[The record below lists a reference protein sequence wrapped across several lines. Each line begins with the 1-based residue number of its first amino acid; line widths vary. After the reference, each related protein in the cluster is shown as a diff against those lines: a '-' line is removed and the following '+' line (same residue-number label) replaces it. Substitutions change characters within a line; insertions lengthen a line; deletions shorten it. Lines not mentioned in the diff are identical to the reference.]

1 MIAMTTPLTLTS
13 PPQTAAR
20 QDPRTWSRRTSFWL
34 VVATQVLV
42 LAASNFP
49 TPLFPIYAQRY
60 HFGAA
65 TVTLLFSVY
74 VAALIPAM
82 LTLGRITDRIGR
94 RPALIAGM
102 ATTAVSSVAFA
113 GARNVGWLF
122 AGEIIY
128 GVAAGLV
135 MSATTVTIR
144 ELHPKQQAGRGAL
157 AAMVAVAAGLTL
169 GPLVSGVL
177 ATVGPSP
184 TVTPFV
190 LHIVLAVAL
199 ALALLR
205 IPETR
210 PAIAGGSV
218 RAPALHVPASIRRTW
233 AATTLASAPGWMFM
247 GWILGLS
254 PSFLH
259 EELGIHISQ
268 PIVAGLFAGAVVFTN
283 GLTQVTLRRH
293 HNKAG
298 MLRLGVALIPAG
310 LAVFALSPHIGGLVV
325 ALVGGMVGGVGG
337 GIVQPNTMATIQ
349 AIAPDHARGGVTSA
363 YLSVS
368 YLAMGIPV
376 VTAGVAASMI
386 GLDLVAVANWYLA
399 ATAAI
404 ATAAIAASLA
414 TTTRPWLY
422 ELENDALSNV
432 DGARLR
438 LDVVNT
444 EGLLGE
450 PASVEQP
457 FPHDHG
463 AESPRGTA
471 RRCWARG
478 RDGSRRAV
486 VQAR

>member
-1 MIAMTTPLTLTS
+1 MTATTS
-13 PPQTAAR
+13 PLRVTPGSELAAGTGR
-20 QDPRTWSRRTSFWL
+20 RTWSRRTSFWL

-82 LTLGRITDRIGR
+82 LTLGRITDRVGR
-94 RPALIAGM
+94 RPALVTGM
-102 ATTAVSSVAFA
+102 AITAVSSVAFA
-113 GARNVGWLF
+113 AARNVGWLF
-122 AGEIIY
+122 AGEIVY
-128 GVAAGLV
+128 GIAAGLV

-144 ELHPKQQAGRGAL
+144 ELHPKQHAGSGAL
-157 AAMVAVAAGLTL
+157 VAMVAVAAGLTL

-177 ATVGPSP
+177 ATVTPSS
-184 TVTPFV
+184 TVAPFV
-190 LHIVLAVAL
+190 LDIVLAVAL

-210 PAIAGGSV
+210 PAIAGDQIRPPV
-218 RAPALHVPASIRRTW
+218 LHVPASIRRTW
-233 AATTLASAPGWMFM
+233 AATTLASASGWMFM

-259 EELGIHISQ
+259 EQLGIQITQ

-283 GLTQVTLRRH
+283 GLTQILLRRH
-293 HNKAG
+293 HEQAS
-298 MLRLGVALIPAG
+298 MLRLGIALIPAG
-310 LAVFALSPHIGGLVV
+310 LAVFALSPHIGGVV
-325 ALVGGMVGGVGG
+325 AALIGGMIGGVGG

-368 YLAMGIPV
+368 YLAMSVPV
-376 VTAGVAASMI
+376 VVAGLAASVI
-386 GLDLVAVANWYLA
+386 DLDLASVATWYLG
-399 ATAAI
+399 ATAVI

-414 TTTRPWLY
+414 TARQPEPVKDVY
-422 ELENDALSNV
+422 EILEYAS
-432 DGARLR
+432 GS
-438 LDVVNT
+438 T
-444 EGLLGE
+444 ELV
-450 PASVEQP
+450 A
-457 FPHDHG
+457 
-463 AESPRGTA
+463 
-471 RRCWARG
+471 
-478 RDGSRRAV
+478 
-486 VQAR
+486 

>member
-1 MIAMTTPLTLTS
+1 MTATTS
-13 PPQTAAR
+13 PLPRTLRSETAVRAVR
-20 QDPRTWSRRTSFWL
+20 RTWSRRTSFWL
-34 VVATQVLV
+34 VVAKQVLV

-82 LTLGRITDRIGR
+82 LTLGRITDRVGR
-94 RPALIAGM
+94 RPALVAGM
-102 ATTAVSSVAFA
+102 AITVVSSIAFA
-113 GARNVGWLF
+113 AARNIGWLF

-128 GVAAGLV
+128 GIAAGLV

-144 ELHPKQQAGRGAL
+144 ELHPKQHAGSGAL

-177 ATVGPSP
+177 ATVTSSP
-184 TVTPFV
+184 TVAPF
-190 LHIVLAVAL
+190 LLDIVLALAL
-199 ALALLR
+199 AMALLR

-210 PAIAGGSV
+210 PAIAGV
-218 RAPALHVPASIRRTW
+218 PIRPPALHVPASIRRTW
-233 AATTLASAPGWMFM
+233 AATTLASASGWMFM

-259 EELGIHISQ
+259 EQLGIQITQ

-283 GLTQVTLRRH
+283 GLTQILLRRH
-293 HNKAG
+293 HDKVG
-298 MLRLGVALIPAG
+298 MLRLGIALIPAG
-310 LAVFALSPHIGGLVV
+310 LAVFALSPHTGGLVA
-325 ALVGGMVGGVGG
+325 ALVGGMIGGVGG

-368 YLAMGIPV
+368 YLAMSIPV
-376 VTAGVAASMI
+376 VLAGLAASVI
-386 GLDLVAVANWYLA
+386 GLDLATVSSWYLA
-399 ATAAI
+399 ATAVI

-414 TTTRPWLY
+414 T
-422 ELENDALSNV
+422 
-432 DGARLR
+432 
-438 LDVVNT
+438 
-444 EGLLGE
+444 
-450 PASVEQP
+450 
-457 FPHDHG
+457 
-463 AESPRGTA
+463 A
-471 RRCWARG
+471 RRPAPAK
-478 RDGSRRAV
+478 DVYEILEYAPGSTELVA
-486 VQAR
+486 

>member
-1 MIAMTTPLTLTS
+1 M
-13 PPQTAAR
+13 
-20 QDPRTWSRRTSFWL
+20 
-34 VVATQVLV
+34 

-82 LTLGRITDRIGR
+82 LTLGRITDRVGR

-102 ATTAVSSVAFA
+102 AITAISSVAFA
-113 GARNVGWLF
+113 AAQNVGWLF

-128 GVAAGLV
+128 GIAAGLV
-135 MSATTVTIR
+135 MSASMVAIR
-144 ELHPKQQAGRGAL
+144 ELHPKQHAGSGAL

-177 ATVGPSP
+177 ATVSPAP
-184 TVTPFV
+184 TVAPFM
-190 LHIVLAVAL
+190 LDIVLAVAL

-210 PAIAGGSV
+210 PAAIADDPV
-218 RAPALHVPASIRRTW
+218 RAPALQVPASIRRTW

-259 EELGIHISQ
+259 EQLGIHISQ

-283 GLTQVTLRRH
+283 GLTQVILRRH
-293 HNKAG
+293 HDKPG

-310 LAVFALSPHIGGLVV
+310 LAIFALSAHTGGLAV
-325 ALVGGMVGGVGG
+325 ALVGGMIGGVGG

-368 YLAMGIPV
+368 YLALSIPV
-376 VTAGVAASMI
+376 VARRPRRQR
-386 GLDLVAVANWYLA
+386 DRPRPRHRRQLVPRGHRSSSRPP
-399 ATAAI
+399 
-404 ATAAIAASLA
+404 AIAASSA
-414 TTTRPWLY
+414 TTRQP
-422 ELENDALSNV
+422 DA
-432 DGARLR
+432 GPRRLR
-438 LDVVNT
+438 DPRVHARVDRTGRVRSGLFAASGDT
-444 EGLLGE
+444 ESAEALK
-450 PASVEQP
+450 PDSVI
-457 FPHDHG
+457 G
-463 AESPRGTA
+463 
-471 RRCWARG
+471 
-478 RDGSRRAV
+478 
-486 VQAR
+486 